1 MESYPWLTNENLFQ
15 CQHNNRGYCKFGD
28 KCRYRHFTKI
38 CTNRI
43 CKLKECRFRHPRSCR
58 NRENCKFFKRNVCL
72 YKHIKQ
78 DYPEK
83 YTRYEEEIN
92 KVKVEINRLKELLKY
107 TDTFLTNKIEEI
119 REKND
124 SKIKELKKE
133 NQNLKTI
140 NESMSVKV
148 NKQKIEDQNKT
159 FPCNKCNFT
168 FESKIFT
175 DFDNLDNHQSNYIR
189 CEKCAVCYHNEF
201 EYNKHENCKD

>member
-1 MESYPWLTNENLFQ
+1 MSRPSSMFVTREIKQKLLRKFSEFFFVSPFKVVELLLLLMMESYPWLTNKNLFQ

-92 KVKVEINRLKELLKY
+92 QLKMEIKRLK
-107 TDTFLTNKIEEI
+107 
-119 REKND
+119 
-124 SKIKELKKE
+124 
-133 NQNLKTI
+133 
-140 NESMSVKV
+140 
-148 NKQKIEDQNKT
+148 
-159 FPCNKCNFT
+159 
-168 FESKIFT
+168 
-175 DFDNLDNHQSNYIR
+175 DN
-189 CEKCAVCYHNEF
+189 
-201 EYNKHENCKD
+201 